1 MWLGSI
7 YVRNSTERRA
17 IGVLRVTPGD
27 GEDGKDHADL
37 IPCGE
42 DMMGVKDKF
51 EGGVL
56 GLDGCIYCI
65 PLKSKTC
72 VKIE

>member
-1 MWLGSI
+1 MYGI
-7 YVRNSTERRA
+7 PQRA
-17 IGVLRVTPGD
+17 IGVLRVTPG
-27 GEDGKDHADL
+27 GWEDGKDHVDL
-37 IPCGE
+37 IP
-42 DMMGVKDKF
+42 F

-72 VKIE
+72 VKIIPEQ